1 MMVLHLMTSA
11 VLIMMVKLA
20 IVSLASSDRKLSTQE
35 IVTRGKGT
43 KNVSLLLIRME
54 LPDHLLSWEME
65 REKLWMMP
73 NRPKHGGFLCRS
85 FLLAD
90 TVWPSSKLSRI
101 DIGGACRL
109 VLRGS
114 RYWSLSWMW
123 RHILR
128 HICRYW
134 YRMSRHTWYVSPLL
148 PPKVVCVFSLIWMV
162 VSVATGQ
169 HWAHYMLQCLRVD
182 EKDVSGEET
191 SLVEIWWYH

>member
-1 MMVLHLMTSA
+1 MLSRRVDQTNNKQQHNFTPSSKVLGVKAEKILHLSSVLIMMVLHLMTSA

-20 IVSLASSDRKLSTQE
+20 IVSLASADRKLSTQE

-128 HICRYW
+128 HICR
-134 YRMSRHTWYVSPLL
+134 
-148 PPKVVCVFSLIWMV
+148 
-162 VSVATGQ
+162 
-169 HWAHYMLQCLRVD
+169 
-182 EKDVSGEET
+182 
-191 SLVEIWWYH
+191 